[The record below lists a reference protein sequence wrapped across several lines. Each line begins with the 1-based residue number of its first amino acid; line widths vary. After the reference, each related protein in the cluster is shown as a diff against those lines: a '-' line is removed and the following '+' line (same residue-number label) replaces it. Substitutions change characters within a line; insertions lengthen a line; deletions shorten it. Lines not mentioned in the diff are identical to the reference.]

1 MNGSLEMLK
10 EIERELHWF
19 NKLER
24 EGYYKHDSELRCYDA
39 LRIITR
45 INKIVG
51 NVDTL
56 DWDM

>member
-1 MNGSLEMLK
+1 MLK